1 MATTKPTYDLW
12 LSAARHDMS
21 LVEKTCRHAARLEV
35 AQILAEKG
43 VSYFIVEKGVSP
55 AALDGII
62 MELMKLKDNYI
73 PHRQVGRAVPLILN

>member
-21 LVEKTCRHAARLEV
+21 LIEKTCRHAARLEV

-55 AALDGII
+55 VALDGIV

-73 PHRQVGRAVPLILN
+73 PHRQVGGGVPFTLN